1 MDALPPSPTHTPLG
15 PTQPGQPDWVEDG
28 ADWPN
33 RTHSRFCT
41 AGGIRWHVQ
50 IAGQGPVLLLIHGT
64 GAATHSWRD
73 MLLPLSQHYTLIAPD
88 LPGHGFT
95 QLPAREKMS
104 LPGMARGVAALLE
117 KLGARPDYAAGHSAG
132 AAILIQ
138 MCQEGLITPKTIVS
152 LNGALLPYGG
162 HGAPF
167 FAPLARLIAR
177 NPVLPIFFSWHAADH
192 NVIEKLL
199 AGTGSKLDPIGTRF
213 YARLARRSGHTGAAL
228 KMMGNWDLAAFS
240 KNLAG
245 FAVPLV
251 LVVGENDRSIPPA
264 EAARIAA
271 LIPTARIIRLPG
283 LGHLAH
289 EEDPEAVLRIIEEAC
304 S

>member
-1 MDALPPSPTHTPLG
+1 MDALPPNLTNTPLG
-15 PTQPGQPDWVEDG
+15 PTQRGQPDWAEDG
-28 ADWPN
+28 VDWPN
-33 RTHSRFCT
+33 RAQSRFCT

-50 IAGQGPVLLLIHGT
+50 IAGKGPILLLIHGT

-73 MLLPLSQHYTLIAPD
+73 LLLPLSAHYTVIAPD

-95 QLPAREKMS
+95 QQPARDKMS

-117 KLGARPDYAAGHSAG
+117 KLGLQPEYAAGHSAG

-138 MCQEGLITPKTIVS
+138 MCLENLMAPKTIVS

-177 NPVLPIFFSWHAADH
+177 NPVLPILFSWHAADH
-192 NVIEKLL
+192 SVVEKLL
-199 AGTGSKLDPIGTRF
+199 AGTGSKLDSAGTRF

-228 KMMGNWDLAAFS
+228 AMMGNWDLALFS
-240 KNLAG
+240 KKLAG
-245 FAVPLV
+245 FSVPLI
-251 LVVGENDRSIPPA
+251 LVVGQNDRSIPPA
-264 EAARIAA
+264 EAERIAT

-289 EEDPEAVLRIIEEAC
+289 EEDPETALRIIEEVC

>member
-1 MDALPPSPTHTPLG
+1 VDALPPDLHLP
-15 PTQPGQPDWVEDG
+15 QPGQPVWAEDG

-33 RTHSRFCT
+33 RTASRFCT

-73 MLLPLSQHYTLIAPD
+73 FLLPLAQRYTVVAPD

-95 QLPAREKMS
+95 QLPGREGMS
-104 LPGMARGVAALLE
+104 LPGMARGIGALLD
-117 KLGARPDYAAGHSAG
+117 KLGLQPAFAAGHSAG

-138 MCQEGLITPKTIVS
+138 MCLENLIAPRILVS

-167 FAPLARLIAR
+167 LAPLARLIAR
-177 NPVLPIFFSWHAADH
+177 NPVLPVLFSWHAADH

-199 AGTGSKLDPIGTRF
+199 AGTGSKLDAAGTRY

-228 KMMGNWDLAAFS
+228 KMMGNWDLAGFS
-240 KNLAG
+240 ARLSG

-264 EAARIAA
+264 EAERIKAI
-271 LIPTARIIRLPG
+271 IPGARIIRLPG

-289 EEDPEAVLRIIEEAC
+289 EEDPQTVLRILEEVC